1 MGWVFTITGKFA
13 NCSPNKFGSPIIA
26 EKFLNVM
33 TKPNHKRDNL
43 NSTKGHRG
51 CDRMVVGFTNTC
63 ACQD

>member
-33 TKPNHKRDNL
+33 TNTHKTNQT
-43 NSTKGHRG
+43 TKEII
-51 CDRMVVGFTNTC
+51 
-63 ACQD
+63 